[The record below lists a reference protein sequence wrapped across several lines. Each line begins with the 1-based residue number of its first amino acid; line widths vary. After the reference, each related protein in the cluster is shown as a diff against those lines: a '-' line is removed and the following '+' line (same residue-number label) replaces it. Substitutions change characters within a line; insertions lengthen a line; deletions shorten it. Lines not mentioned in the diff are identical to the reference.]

1 MKDLIYPTL
10 FHLMISG
17 CDVCSD
23 VFLIP
28 CYTTVWVI
36 SPDYE
41 SIVFALNHGE
51 KTPERGMIRT
61 ETCPLRKQYFS
72 PPQV

>member
-1 MKDLIYPTL
+1 MCAQMFFLLPVIQL
-10 FHLMISG
+10 SG
-17 CDVCSD
+17 FF
-23 VFLIP
+23 FL
-28 CYTTVWVI
+28 TDN
-36 SPDYE
+36 PDDE